1 MTGQIAS
8 LACSFTTLQ
17 YPAWMRYKNLIPYM
31 KRALSRR
38 DFLKLLKIAGLQ
50 LMVLAFGVDLVL
62 NEFDAD
68 ELDVQKV
75 KLTLPRLP
83 SVFDGFRLVQVSDIH
98 IGGWMTPEK
107 LAAVVEKV
115 LAKRPDAV
123 AITGDFAFAAAGG
136 FSTAPTELKEM
147 STLLQRLAAAC
158 PTAGVMGNHD
168 IRYGPEKIHAALA
181 AAGLTDLN
189 NQVHKLTRNGAHLF
203 LAGVD
208 DVMYRRNR
216 LDLVLDA
223 LPQDACAILLAHE
236 PDYADTS
243 AATGRFDLQL
253 SGHSHGGQV
262 NLPFIGPPVLP
273 RLARKYPMG
282 LYRVGEMF
290 QYTNRGIGMT
300 PPFVRFNCPPE
311 ITEFTLQSPIS

>member
-1 MTGQIAS
+1 
-8 LACSFTTLQ
+8 
-17 YPAWMRYKNLIPYM
+17 M

-38 DFLKLLKIAGLQ
+38 DFLKLVKIISLQ
-50 LMVLAFGVDLVL
+50 IMVLAFGADLVL

-68 ELDVQKV
+68 ALDVRKI

-83 SVFDGFRLVQVSDIH
+83 AAFSGFRLVQISDIH
-98 IGGWMTPEK
+98 IGGWTTAGK
-107 LAAVVEKV
+107 LSQVIDKV
-115 LAKRPDAV
+115 LAQQPDLV

-136 FSTAPTELKEM
+136 YSTSAEELDAM
-147 STLLQRLAAAC
+147 TGQLWRLAQAC
-158 PTAGVMGNHD
+158 PTAAIMGNHD
-168 IRYGPEKIHAALA
+168 IRYGRAKVQAVLD
-181 AAGLTDLN
+181 AAGLIDLN
-189 NQVHKLTRNGAHLF
+189 NKVHALTRDGASLH

-208 DVMYRRNR
+208 DVIYKRDR
-216 LDLVLDA
+216 LNLVLDL
-223 LPQDACAILLAHE
+223 LPEGGCAILLAHE

-243 AATGRFDLQL
+243 AASGRFDLQI

-262 NLPFIGPPVLP
+262 NLPFVGPPVLP
-273 RLARKYPMG
+273 RLGRKYPLG

-311 ITEFTLQSPIS
+311 ITVFTLEKDAEDG